1 MNNQEFAKV
10 VKSFCHE
17 NNLEVNVRSADGKMI
32 ATNSNMYRVAV
43 VFTLSE
49 WGEAYMEIKGLT
61 TFLAI
66 QVNSGRLQFAH
77 PRWKTYAQKI
87 GQMVEEYDRN
97 N

>member
-1 MNNQEFAKV
+1 MNKEDFNRV

-17 NNLEVNVRSADGKMI
+17 NNLEVNLRSADGKMI
-32 ATNSNMYRVAV
+32 ATYSNMYRVAV
-43 VFTLSE
+43 DFTLTE
-49 WGEAYMEIKGLT
+49 TGEARMEVKGLT

-66 QVNSGRLQFAH
+66 QVNSGQLQFAH

>member
-1 MNNQEFAKV
+1 MKVENFNRV

-17 NNLEVNVRSADGKMI
+17 NNLEISVRSADGKMI
-32 ATNSNMYRVAV
+32 ATYSNMYRVAV

-49 WGEAYMEIKGLT
+49 TGEARMIIRSTT

-66 QVNSGRLQFAH
+66 QVTSGEMSFAH

-87 GQMVEEYDRN
+87 GQMVEEYDSRN
-97 N
+97 

>member
-10 VKSFCHE
+10 VKTFCHQ
-17 NNLEVNVRSADGKMI
+17 NNLEVNLRSTDGNLI
-32 ATNSNMYRVAV
+32 STHSNMYNVAV
-43 VFTLSE
+43 VFTLSQ
-49 WGEAYMEIKGLT
+49 WCEASMEVKGLT
-61 TFLAI
+61 TFLGI
-66 QVNSGRLQFAH
+66 QVSSGKLQFAH

>member
-1 MNNQEFAKV
+1 MNKEDFNRV
-10 VKSFCHE
+10 VKCFCHE
-17 NNLEVNVRSADGKMI
+17 NKLEVTIRSADGKMI
-32 ATNSNMYRVAV
+32 ATNCNMYQVAV

-49 WGEAYMEIKGLT
+49 WGAAHMEIKGLT

-66 QVNSGRLQFAH
+66 QVNSGYLQFAH

>member
-1 MNNQEFAKV
+1 MNVEDFKRV

-32 ATNSNMYRVAV
+32 ATKCNMYQVEV

-49 WGEAYMEIKGLT
+49 TGEARMKVQGLT
-61 TFLAI
+61 TFLGIMVTSGAI
-66 QVNSGRLQFAH
+66 MFAH

>member
-1 MNNQEFAKV
+1 MKVDNFNRV

-17 NNLEVNVRSADGKMI
+17 NNLVVSVRSADGKMI
-32 ATNSNMYRVAV
+32 ATNCNMYRVSV

-49 WGEAYMEIKGLT
+49 WGAAHMEIKGLT

-66 QVNSGRLQFAH
+66 QVTSGCLQFAH

>member
-1 MNNQEFAKV
+1 MKVEDFKRV

-17 NNLEVNVRSADGKMI
+17 NNLEARIHSADGKMI
-32 ATNSNMYRVAV
+32 VTYSNMYRVTV
-43 VFTLSE
+43 FFTLSE
-49 WGEAYMEIKGLT
+49 LGEAHMGIKGLT

-66 QVNSGRLQFAH
+66 QVNSGQLQFAH

>member
-1 MNNQEFAKV
+1 MNKEDFNRV

-17 NNLEVNVRSADGKMI
+17 NNLEVNLRSADGKMI
-32 ATNSNMYRVAV
+32 ATYSNMYHVAV
-43 VFTLSE
+43 DFTLTE
-49 WGEAYMEIKGLT
+49 TGEARMKVQGLT

-66 QVNSGRLQFAH
+66 QVNSGCLQFAH

>member
-1 MNNQEFAKV
+1 MNKEDFNRV
-10 VKSFCHE
+10 VNSFCHE
-17 NNLEVNVRSADGKMI
+17 NKLEVNVRSADGKMI
-32 ATNSNMYRVAV
+32 STNCNMYRVEV
-43 VFTLSE
+43 VFALTAT
-49 WGEAYMEIKGLT
+49 GEARMKVQGLT

-66 QVNSGRLQFAH
+66 QVTSGEMSFAH

>member
-10 VKSFCHE
+10 VKTFCHE
-17 NNLEVNVRSADGKMI
+17 NNLGVTIRSADGKMI
-32 ATNSNMYRVAV
+32 ATNCNMYQVAV

-49 WGEAYMEIKGLT
+49 LGEAYMEIKGLT

-87 GQMVEEYDRN
+87 GQMVDEYDN
-97 N
+97 HN

>member
-1 MNNQEFAKV
+1 MKVNEFNRV

-17 NNLEVNVRSADGKMI
+17 NNLEVSIRSADGKMI

-43 VFTLSE
+43 VFVLSE

-87 GQMVEEYDRN
+87 GQMVDEYAN
-97 N
+97 HI

>member
-1 MNNQEFAKV
+1 MNKEDFNRV

-17 NNLEVNVRSADGKMI
+17 NKLEVNVRSADGKMI
-32 ATNSNMYRVAV
+32 ATNCNMYQVAV

-49 WGEAYMEIKGLT
+49 LGEAYMKIEGLT

-66 QVNSGRLQFAH
+66 QVTSGWLQFAH

-97 N
+97 H

>member
-1 MNNQEFAKV
+1 MNKEDFNRV

-17 NNLEVNVRSADGKMI
+17 NNLEVNLRSADGKMI
-32 ATNSNMYRVAV
+32 ATYSNMYRVAV

-49 WGEAYMEIKGLT
+49 LGEAHMKIEGLT

-66 QVNSGRLQFAH
+66 QVTSGEMSFAH

-87 GQMVEEYDRN
+87 GQMVEEYDSRN
-97 N
+97 

>member
-1 MNNQEFAKV
+1 MKVEDFNRV

-17 NNLEVNVRSADGKMI
+17 NNLGVNVRSADGKMI
-32 ATNSNMYRVAV
+32 ATNCNMYRVAV

-49 WGEAYMEIKGLT
+49 WGEVHMEIKGLT

-66 QVNSGRLQFAH
+66 QVNSGRLQVAH

>member
-1 MNNQEFAKV
+1 MNKEDFNRV

-17 NNLEVNVRSADGKMI
+17 NKLGVTIRSADGKMI
-32 ATNSNMYRVAV
+32 ATKCNMYRVAV

-49 WGEAYMEIKGLT
+49 LGEAYMEIEGLT
-61 TFLAI
+61 TFLGI
-66 QVNSGRLQFAH
+66 MVTSGAMMFAH
-77 PRWKTYAQKI
+77 PRWQTYAQKI

>member
-1 MNNQEFAKV
+1 MKVEDFKRV

-17 NNLEVNVRSADGKMI
+17 NNLEANIHSADGKMI
-32 ATNSNMYRVAV
+32 ATYSNMYRVAV
-43 VFTLSE
+43 VFILSVL
-49 WGEAYMEIKGLT
+49 GEAHMKIEGLT
-61 TFLAI
+61 NFLAI
-66 QVNSGRLQFAH
+66 QVTSGWIQFAH

>member
-1 MNNQEFAKV
+1 MKVENFNRV

-17 NNLEVNVRSADGKMI
+17 NNLEANIRSADGKMI
-32 ATNSNMYRVAV
+32 ATYSNMYRVAV

-49 WGEAYMEIKGLT
+49 LGEAHMKIEGLT

-66 QVNSGRLQFAH
+66 QVNSGLLQFAH

>member
-1 MNNQEFAKV
+1 MNKEDFNRV

-17 NNLEVNVRSADGKMI
+17 NNLEVNLRSADGKMI
-32 ATNSNMYRVAV
+32 ATYSNMYRVAV

-49 WGEAYMEIKGLT
+49 LGEAYMEIEGLT

-66 QVNSGRLQFAH
+66 QVTSGEMSFAH

-87 GQMVEEYDRN
+87 GQMVEEYDSRN
-97 N
+97 

>member
-1 MNNQEFAKV
+1 MNKEDFNRV

-17 NNLEVNVRSADGKMI
+17 NKLVVNVRSADGKMI

-49 WGEAYMEIKGLT
+49 LGEAYMEIKGLT

>member
-10 VKSFCHE
+10 VKTFCHQ
-17 NNLEVNVRSADGKMI
+17 NNLEVNLRSADGKMI
-32 ATNSNMYRVAV
+32 ATYSNMYHVAV
-43 VFTLSE
+43 DFTLSE

-87 GQMVEEYDRN
+87 GRMVEAYDRN

>member
-1 MNNQEFAKV
+1 MKVEDFNRV

-17 NNLEVNVRSADGKMI
+17 NKLGVTIRSADGKMI
-32 ATNSNMYRVAV
+32 ATKCNMYQVEV

-49 WGEAYMEIKGLT
+49 TGEARMKVQGLT
-61 TFLAI
+61 TFLGIMVTSGAI
-66 QVNSGRLQFAH
+66 MFAH

>member
-1 MNNQEFAKV
+1 MKVEDFKRV

-17 NNLEVNVRSADGKMI
+17 NNLEVNVRSADGEMVS
-32 ATNSNMYRVAV
+32 TTCNMYRVAV

-49 WGEAYMEIKGLT
+49 WGGAYMEIKGLT

-66 QVNSGRLQFAH
+66 QVTSGFLQFAH

>member
-1 MNNQEFAKV
+1 MNVENFNRV

-17 NNLEVNVRSADGKMI
+17 NNLEANIHSADGKMI
-32 ATNSNMYRVAV
+32 ATNCNMYRVAV

>member
-87 GQMVEEYDRN
+87 GQMVDEYAN
-97 N
+97 HL

>member
-1 MNNQEFAKV
+1 MNVEDFNRV

-17 NNLEVNVRSADGKMI
+17 NNLAVNARSADGKMI
-32 ATNSNMYRVAV
+32 ATYSNMYRVAV

-49 WGEAYMEIKGLT
+49 LGEAHMEMKGLT

-87 GQMVEEYDRN
+87 GHMVEDNDRN

>member
-1 MNNQEFAKV
+1 MNKEDFNRV

-17 NNLEVNVRSADGKMI
+17 NNLVITVHSSDGKMI
-32 ATNSNMYRVAV
+32 TTNCNKYRVSV

-66 QVNSGRLQFAH
+66 QVNSMPLQFAH
-77 PRWKTYAQKI
+77 PRWQAYAQKI

>member
-1 MNNQEFAKV
+1 MNKEDFNCV
-10 VKSFCHE
+10 VKTFCHE

-32 ATNSNMYRVAV
+32 ATYSNMYRVAV

-49 WGEAYMEIKGLT
+49 LGEAHMKIEGLT

-77 PRWKTYAQKI
+77 PRWQTYAQKI

>member
-1 MNNQEFAKV
+1 MNTQDFAKV

-17 NNLEVNVRSADGKMI
+17 NNLEVSIRSADGRMI
-32 ATNSNMYRVAV
+32 ATNSNMYRVSV

-49 WGEAYMEIKGLT
+49 WGEAHMEIKGLT

-77 PRWKTYAQKI
+77 PRWQTYAQKI